1 MSQVELVV
9 SVDPLFFGA
18 TATTENVEAFAFDLN
33 KNIEKRF
40 DVKCDYTVR
49 KEGNG
54 YSIKSPKKPAL
65 ELNFSV
71 YFGEIYLCSNFSV
84 I

>member
-18 TATTENVEAFAFDLN
+18 TATGQNVEAFAFDLN

-49 KEGNG
+49 SEGNG
-54 YSIKSPKKPAL
+54 YSIKSPKKPTL
-65 ELNFSV
+65 ELEISEFIEANWLFS
-71 YFGEIYLCSNFSV
+71 NPSV